1 MHVKC
6 SFLFITPALMHLC
19 IYVNV
24 SQQNHQWRE
33 TVKLRRS
40 TPPLSDQHKPISEPM
55 EGPVLTESEVW
66 KVGSGTSTSINTD
79 DYSPLMNDKVT
90 DENPGTAVQKEI
102 CGSIQEKPDQE
113 VTSDQIKSEI
123 PHEQQLEED
132 LSSTQTAVESDESPA
147 IACQQEKSVNQAEE
161 PVGKMCLPSGQQN
174 QDQEITI
181 LVTNH
186 DCILEDEEDE
196 EFWEQKTYSCPA
208 EPETV
213 SSVKGEGVT
222 EEESLDGSIVVANV
236 IEVSQVQKTSVISHV
251 STEQN
256 TTNEKTRLPG
266 DPGDSSNETN
276 SISKGSSTPQKT
288 DASST
293 GMKMKVCS
301 LKDQS
306 TKPEDVEVKLKKT
319 ESTESKDSGRPL
331 KDTLTLTRS
340 PGRTQTVQ
348 TQVSL
353 EVMYQSVATS
363 PMTPQEGSG
372 AFLFPSTFGKLAN
385 KSSTD
390 VSQTKDAEMQ
400 VGIQVEYCSV
410 ATAPMTPISLT
421 APEAIPEPEPRI
433 GVTPEVPEP
442 VQEVSWDEKGMTWE
456 VYGAVVEVAVLGS
469 AIEKHLEKQVKKQ
482 KKPPLALPSPTDA
495 LPANPTET
503 SMSMPSSPS
512 PTSHL
517 GESSLAKGQSEE
529 KTVQSGRRRQ
539 NHFRQCFRNIR
550 RPSCCSRSSQDEEN

>member
-1 MHVKC
+1 M
-6 SFLFITPALMHLC
+6 
-19 IYVNV
+19 NV
-24 SQQNHQWRE
+24 FQQNHQWRE

-40 TPPLSDQHKPISEPM
+40 TPPLPDQHKPISEPM
-55 EGPVLTESEVW
+55 DCPVLTESEVW
-66 KVGSGTSTSINTD
+66 KVGSETSTSINTD

-102 CGSIQEKPDQE
+102 CGSIEEQPDQE
-113 VTSDQIKSEI
+113 VTSDQIKSVI
-123 PHEQQLEED
+123 PHEQRLEED
-132 LSSTQTAVESDESPA
+132 LSSTQTAVESDEPPA
-147 IACQQEKSVNQAEE
+147 AACQQERSVNHAEE
-161 PVGKMCLPSGQQN
+161 PADKMCSPSGQQN
-174 QDQEITI
+174 LDQEITI

-186 DCILEDEEDE
+186 DCTLEDEEDE
-196 EFWEQKTYSCPA
+196 EFGEQKTSSCPA

-213 SSVKGEGVT
+213 SSVKGGGVT
-222 EEESLDGSIVVANV
+222 EEESLNGSIVVANV
-236 IEVSQVQKTSVISHV
+236 IEVSQVQKTSVISHI

-256 TTNEKTRLPG
+256 TTNEKPRLPG
-266 DPGDSSNETN
+266 DPGDSSTETN
-276 SISKGSSTPQKT
+276 SVSKGSSTPQKT

-293 GMKMKVCS
+293 GMEVNVCS
-301 LKDQS
+301 LKDQP

-319 ESTESKDSGRPL
+319 ESTESKDAGRPL
-331 KDTLTLTRS
+331 QETLTLTRP
-340 PGRTQTVQ
+340 PGHTQTVQ

-363 PMTPQEGSG
+363 PMTPPEGSG

-385 KSSTD
+385 KCSTD
-390 VSQTKDAEMQ
+390 VAQTIDAEMQ
-400 VGIQVEYCSV
+400 VGFQVEFRSV
-410 ATAPMTPISLT
+410 ATAPMTPIILT

-469 AIEKHLEKQVKKQ
+469 AIQKHLEKQVKKQ
-482 KKPPLALPSPTDA
+482 KKQPLALPTPTDA

-503 SMSMPSSPS
+503 SMSMPSSPP
-512 PTSHL
+512 PTSDL

-529 KTVQSGRRRQ
+529 KMVQSGRRRQ
-539 NHFRQCFRNIR
+539 NHFRQWFRNIR
-550 RPSCCSRSSQDEEN
+550 RPSCCSRPRQDEEN

>member
-1 MHVKC
+1 M
-6 SFLFITPALMHLC
+6 
-19 IYVNV
+19 NV
-24 SQQNHQWRE
+24 FQQNHQWRE

-40 TPPLSDQHKPISEPM
+40 TPPLPDQHKPISEPM
-55 EGPVLTESEVW
+55 EGPILTESEVW
-66 KVGSGTSTSINTD
+66 KVGSGTSTSINTE

-90 DENPGTAVQKEI
+90 DENPGTAIQKEI
-102 CGSIQEKPDQE
+102 CGSIQEQPDQE
-113 VTSDQIKSEI
+113 VTSDQIKSII
-123 PHEQQLEED
+123 PHEQRLEED
-132 LSSTQTAVESDESPA
+132 LSSSQTAVESDEPPVA
-147 IACQQEKSVNQAEE
+147 ACQQERSVNQAEE
-161 PVGKMCLPSGQQN
+161 PADKMCSPSGQQN
-174 QDQEITI
+174 LDQEITI

-186 DCILEDEEDE
+186 DCTLEDEEDE
-196 EFWEQKTYSCPA
+196 EFGEQKTSSCPA

-213 SSVKGEGVT
+213 SSVKGDGVT

-236 IEVSQVQKTSVISHV
+236 IEVSQVQKTSIISHV

-256 TTNEKTRLPG
+256 TTNEKPRLPG
-266 DPGDSSNETN
+266 DPGDSSKETN
-276 SISKGSSTPQKT
+276 SVSKGSSTPQKT

-293 GMKMKVCS
+293 GMEVNVCS
-301 LKDQS
+301 LKDQP
-306 TKPEDVEVKLKKT
+306 TMPEDVEVKLKKT
-319 ESTESKDSGRPL
+319 ESTESKDAGRPSQE
-331 KDTLTLTRS
+331 TLTLTRL
-340 PGRTQTVQ
+340 PGHTQTVQ

-385 KSSTD
+385 KCSTD
-390 VSQTKDAEMQ
+390 VAQTIDAEMQ
-400 VGIQVEYCSV
+400 VGFQVEFRSV
-410 ATAPMTPISLT
+410 ATAPMTPIILT

-456 VYGAVVEVAVLGS
+456 VYGAVMEVTVLGS
-469 AIEKHLEKQVKKQ
+469 AIQKHLEKLVKKQ
-482 KKPPLALPSPTDA
+482 KKQPLALLSLTDA

-503 SMSMPSSPS
+503 STSMPSSPP
-512 PTSHL
+512 PTSDL

-539 NHFRQCFRNIR
+539 NHFRQWFRNIR
-550 RPSCCSRSSQDEEN
+550 RPSCCSRPRQDEEN